1 VSPQEVRGHVRFI
14 RDWRPGDPKR
24 AKGRSLWIDAEGEVW
39 LSPAEVKSLGLTDL
53 MRGTLEGGDQATS
66 SNLVERLAQEQDT
79 PVSAETY
86 WHEAHERSQDDR
98 AERDLAQAVQRAT
111 SSDPGVK
118 VEATVT
124 GGQTADGWR
133 WWLVEDGEQKLV
145 AYDNRPQLDAWH
157 QDQIRWG
164 NSQQR
169 EGEAPPPAMSPS
181 LVQGVIPLAL
191 CRAIVSADHEAHGG
205 LALHEPEAIVD
216 RRTPPA
222 PRQTRRHHKEPTCYC
237 GKPESVCVRENGA
250 HCRHPFAH
258 AHMWGDG

>member
-1 VSPQEVRGHVRFI
+1 MSPQEVRGRVRFV
-14 RDWRPGDPKR
+14 RDWQPGDPKR

-98 AERDLAQAVQRAT
+98 AEKDLAAAVQRVT

-133 WWLVEDGEQKLV
+133 WWLVEDGEQRLV
-145 AYDNRPQLDAWH
+145 AYDNRPLVEDWEAT
-157 QDQIRWG
+157 
-164 NSQQR
+164 SFQQTGVH
-169 EGEAPPPAMSPS
+169 GERRTPRPS

-191 CRAIVSADHEAHGG
+191 CRAIVSAEHEAHGG
-205 LALHEPEAIVD
+205 LALYEPEPETIVD
-216 RRTPPA
+216 RRRQPA
-222 PRQTRRHHKEPTCYC
+222 PRGPWPAVGYDGGPRTARDGDQ
-237 GKPESVCVRENGA
+237 G
-250 HCRHPFAH
+250 
-258 AHMWGDG
+258 WG

>member
-14 RDWRPGDPKR
+14 RDWQPGDPKQAR
-24 AKGRSLWIDAEGEVW
+24 GRSLWQDVEGFVW

-79 PVSAETY
+79 PVSAEEWMKGDVEDVPYTTHSSSIY
-86 WHEAHERSQDDR
+86 EPQPHPSKVHQD
-98 AERDLAQAVQRAT
+98 E
-111 SSDPGVK
+111 
-118 VEATVT
+118 VELM
-124 GGQTADGWR
+124 GGQTDGWR
-133 WWLVEDGEQKLV
+133 WWLVKDGEQKLV

-191 CRAIVSADHEAHGG
+191 CRAIVSADHQAHGG

-216 RRTPPA
+216 RRTQPM
-222 PRQTRRHHKEPTCYC
+222 PRTQREARAWAARIHPWERH
-237 GKPESVCVRENGA
+237 
-250 HCRHPFAH
+250 
-258 AHMWGDG
+258 GDYDG

>member
-1 VSPQEVRGHVRFI
+1 VE
-14 RDWRPGDPKR
+14 
-24 AKGRSLWIDAEGEVW
+24 
-39 LSPAEVKSLGLTDL
+39 L
-53 MRGTLEGGDQATS
+53 M
-66 SNLVERLAQEQDT
+66 
-79 PVSAETY
+79 
-86 WHEAHERSQDDR
+86 
-98 AERDLAQAVQRAT
+98 
-111 SSDPGVK
+111 
-118 VEATVT
+118 
-124 GGQTADGWR
+124 GGQTDGWR
-133 WWLVEDGEQKLV
+133 WWLVKDGEQKLV
-145 AYDNRPQLDAWH
+145 AYDNRPQIDAWH